1 MGQAFGVL
9 QAHFAIIKN
18 SGRLWNND
26 DCEKIMIAPI
36 IIHNMIIEDKRDSAF
51 ENMHDYHQESSQT
64 THANSTSSSQH
75 NAEIFLLQHQAI
87 RSQLDHQIL
96 KEDLIN
102 HLLNKRGTEDD
113 DSDKGS
119 KEDT

>member
-18 SGRLWNND
+18 PGRLWNND
-26 DCEKIMIAPI
+26 DLENIMIMAI
-36 IIHNMIIEDKRDSAF
+36 IIHNMIIKDKRDSAF